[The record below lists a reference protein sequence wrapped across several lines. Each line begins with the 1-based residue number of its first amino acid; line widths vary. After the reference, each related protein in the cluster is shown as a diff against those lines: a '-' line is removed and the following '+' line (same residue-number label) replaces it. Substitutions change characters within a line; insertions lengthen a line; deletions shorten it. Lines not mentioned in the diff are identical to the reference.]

1 MVLCTRSENK
11 EPGTC
16 TAQLRNRV
24 LCTRSENKEPGTCT
38 APEPG
43 TVSGAGECQDNIS
56 IYELKQTC
64 SLSGADPDAIL
75 HPNFIE
81 IVLYKEKWYS
91 MNNSRLWCLKESTFG
106 TRCGSGTG
114 YCIWSRRCRSRCSSG
129 TGYYTYSGTGYCI
142 CLLLRLNFPL
152 GELEDLI
159 PIPLWY
165 LL

>member
-1 MVLCTRSENK
+1 MEGLPASYIHVNLNLVLCTRSENK

-75 HPNFIE
+75 LQMVF
-81 IVLYKEKWYS
+81 
-91 MNNSRLWCLKESTFG
+91 ESTFG

-142 CLLLRLNFPL
+142 CLLLRLTFPL

-165 LL
+165 LP